1 MRYQKLGN
9 SDLEVSV
16 IGLGCAT
23 LSGLYGDYDANEAS
37 RVFDAAYEHGINFF
51 DTSEIYG
58 MQGLVQGLGHNE
70 RMIAD
75 AIRGR
80 RDGIVIATKFGHIFD
95 QATGAYAIDAR
106 PERVEPSCDACL
118 KRLGID
124 VIDLF
129 YLHRVDANTPI
140 EDTVGAMA
148 RLVEKG
154 KVRYLGLSEA
164 SPDTLRRGH
173 ATHPI
178 AVLQSE
184 YAIWCRDME
193 ADILPLCA
201 ELGIGF
207 VAYAPLGRGI
217 LSGGVK
223 GSDDIK
229 DADWRRDI
237 PRFKGENL
245 THNLALVDGL
255 KAVAAEVS
263 CTLAQLALA
272 WILAQPHGVVPI
284 PGSDRARYVAEN
296 AAAADIILTP
306 TDLARIDA
314 ALPPDAVAGARKTA
328 AQAERTG
335 I

>member
-1 MRYQKLGN
+1 MRYQRLGN

-23 LSGLYGDYDANEAS
+23 LSGLYGDYDAAEAP
-37 RVFDAAYEHGINFF
+37 RVFDAAFEHGINFL

-58 MQGLVQGLGHNE
+58 AQGLVQGVGHNE

-80 RDGIVIATKFGHIFD
+80 RDGLIIATKFGHIFGEND
-95 QATGAYAIDAR
+95 EYAIDAR
-106 PERVEPSCDACL
+106 PVRVEPSCDACL
-118 KRLGID
+118 ERLGVD

-140 EDTVGAMA
+140 EDTVGAMG

-173 ATHPI
+173 ASHPI
-178 AVLQSE
+178 TALQSE

-193 ADILPLCA
+193 AEILPLCA

-217 LSGGVK
+217 LSGSVK
-223 GSDDIK
+223 GASDIK

-245 THNLALVDGL
+245 TRNLALVEGL
-255 KAVAAEVS
+255 KAVAAEKACS
-263 CTLAQLALA
+263 LAQLALA

-306 TDLARIDA
+306 GELQRID
-314 ALPPDAVAGARKTA
+314 DAVAADAWAGARKTA
-328 AQAERTG
+328 AQAKRTG